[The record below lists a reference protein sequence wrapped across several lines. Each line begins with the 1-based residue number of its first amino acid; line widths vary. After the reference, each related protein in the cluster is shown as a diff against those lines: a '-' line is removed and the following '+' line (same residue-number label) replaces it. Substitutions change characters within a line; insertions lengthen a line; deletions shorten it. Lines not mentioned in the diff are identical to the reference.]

1 MAQAFG
7 NKEPS
12 TLRSL
17 LAGKPSTVAT
27 PDTSL
32 LDAGVLIA
40 EHRKAALVVEDGNSI
55 GIVGFKDMMTRA
67 VAKEMPLELTAV
79 TKMMTPNPDSV
90 HPDITV
96 LEALQVMHDNKFLT
110 LLVCE
115 NDRRD
120 VGLVTA
126 MDVIYMA
133 VVERKGG
140 DHCSAARWIWTTF
153 PTQLLFTA
161 GSGVPQGTS
170 SAARSTRSKSSVVE
184 RLQDD
189 FRLSRWLSIVF
200 LV

>member
-79 TKMMTPNPDSV
+79 TKVMTPDPESV

-96 LEALQVMHDNKFLT
+96 LEAY
-110 LLVCE
+110 CE
-115 NDRRD
+115 
-120 VGLVTA
+120 
-126 MDVIYMA
+126 
-133 VVERKGG
+133 
-140 DHCSAARWIWTTF
+140 
-153 PTQLLFTA
+153 
-161 GSGVPQGTS
+161 
-170 SAARSTRSKSSVVE
+170 
-184 RLQDD
+184 
-189 FRLSRWLSIVF
+189 
-200 LV
+200 

>member
-1 MAQAFG
+1 MGLLDIAQCLNDAISKLEKINYSKGNNTSEEGLKQAVNQQGAQRAQGAALQVLLGPLMAQAFG

-79 TKMMTPNPDSV
+79 TKVMTPDPESV

-96 LEALQVMHDNKFLT
+96 LEAY
-110 LLVCE
+110 CE
-115 NDRRD
+115 
-120 VGLVTA
+120 
-126 MDVIYMA
+126 
-133 VVERKGG
+133 
-140 DHCSAARWIWTTF
+140 
-153 PTQLLFTA
+153 
-161 GSGVPQGTS
+161 
-170 SAARSTRSKSSVVE
+170 
-184 RLQDD
+184 
-189 FRLSRWLSIVF
+189 
-200 LV
+200 